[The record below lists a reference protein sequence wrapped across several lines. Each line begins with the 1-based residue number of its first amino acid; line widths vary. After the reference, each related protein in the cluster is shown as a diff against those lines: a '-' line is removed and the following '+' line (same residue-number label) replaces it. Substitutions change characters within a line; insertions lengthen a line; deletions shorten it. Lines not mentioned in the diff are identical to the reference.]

1 MATLSADD
9 IFIVVMGLTGSGK
22 STFVSMA
29 TNTTP
34 PPQIAQLESCTLG
47 MTVASFHHKCGKTV
61 HLIDTPGFNDTHRT
75 DGDILHELAYWLLKC
90 YTHDIRIS
98 GVVYLHNIID
108 NRIQGSSLRA
118 LSIFK
123 GLVGGENYHGVV
135 LVTTMWDKL
144 DDNDYDGAKERQKE
158 LVTQLKFWGDM
169 KQGRSQF
176 KALTAGRTSV
186 EEIVN
191 YIAAEDKRLT
201 LRIQRQMSEPENCHI
216 HETDA
221 GKVLYKKLHEEKR
234 NMEQKLDDL
243 KKQLAAAMKNHNTL
257 NARELRKQLQ
267 EISESV
273 TANEELL
280 DEFVKPTTELNMYFD
295 QQLQQDL
302 QKVEKMIAANNK
314 RRKELERELQPAGPV
329 VGLNV
334 PHTPIRRNRSMV
346 TLRPQGNDLDLEELK
361 YRKDDPD
368 LEGLKAR
375 LQYDIQ
381 VRRHDLE
388 VLQAERMHE
397 LEVLR
402 AENEQLDRKKALSL
416 ANRSLRATQG
426 SVVIGIAGAALSMF
440 ACCIM

>member
-1 MATLSADD
+1 MASLSADD
-9 IFIVVMGLTGSGK
+9 IFIAVMGLTGSGK

-47 MTVASFHHKCGKTV
+47 VTVASFHHKYGKTV
-61 HLIDTPGFNDTHRT
+61 HLIDTPGFNDTYRT
-75 DGDILHELAYWLLKC
+75 DGDILHELAFWLLKC
-90 YTHDIRIS
+90 HTHDIRLS

-118 LSIFK
+118 LNVFK
-123 GLVGGENYHGVV
+123 GLVGEENYHGVV
-135 LVTTMWDKL
+135 LVTTMWDKI

-158 LVTQLKFWGDM
+158 LMTQLNFWGDM
-169 KQGRSQF
+169 KQGRSHL

-191 YIAAEDKRLT
+191 HIAAENKRLT

-221 GKVLYKKLHEEKR
+221 GKVLYKKLYEEKR

-243 KKQLAAAMKNHNTL
+243 KKQLAAAVKNHNTL

-273 TANEELL
+273 TANEELI
-280 DEFVKPTTELNMYFD
+280 DEFVKPTTELNIYFD
-295 QQLQQDL
+295 EQLQKDL
-302 QKVEKMIAANNK
+302 QRVEKMIAANNK
-314 RRKELERELQPAGPV
+314 RREELERDLLPVGPI
-329 VGLNV
+329 VGLNA
-334 PHTPIRRNRSMV
+334 PHTPIKRNRSMV
-346 TLRPQGNDLDLEELK
+346 TLKPQGNDLDLEGLN
-361 YRKDDPD
+361 YRKNDPD

-381 VRRHDLE
+381 LRRHELE
-388 VLQAERMHE
+388 VLQAERRHE
-397 LEVLR
+397 LDVLQ
-402 AENEQLDRKKALSL
+402 AENEKLDRKKALSL

-426 SVVIGIAGAALSMF
+426 GVVIGIVGTALSMF